1 MMHGCSGPHCWSA
14 NKGKTNKC
22 LLATTNF
29 GYIVYNVLINFGYT
43 GRNFGYFWVFR
54 VIFFGYT
61 GIPLPPLADPDCYF
75 VQL

>member
-29 GYIVYNVLINFGYT
+29 GYTVYNVLINFGYT
-43 GRNFGYFWVFR
+43 GRNLGYFWVFR

-61 GIPLPPLADPDCYF
+61 GIPLPPLADPDF
-75 VQL
+75 